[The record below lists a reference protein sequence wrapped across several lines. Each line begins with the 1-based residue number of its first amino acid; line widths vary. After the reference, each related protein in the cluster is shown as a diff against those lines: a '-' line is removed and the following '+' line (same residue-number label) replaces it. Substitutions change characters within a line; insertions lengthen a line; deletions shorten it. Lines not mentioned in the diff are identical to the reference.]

1 MAETINVLVVDDEPY
16 FLELFTNRF
25 SRRGLNVLQAGGG
38 DEALDVLDKEKVDVV
53 VLDVLMPG
61 MNGIETLKEI
71 KKHHPFLEV
80 IMLTGHGS
88 VDMGLKGMR
97 HGAYDYV
104 MKPFKI
110 DDLLSRI
117 QRANDRRKLHQGG
130 GGAAEDAP

>member
-1 MAETINVLVVDDEPY
+1 MSEAINVLVVDDEPY
-16 FLELFTNRF
+16 FLELFRNRF
-25 SRRGLNVLQAGGG
+25 SRRGVNVLEAGNGN
-38 DEALDVLDKEKVDVV
+38 DALDILDHESVDVV

-61 MNGIETLKEI
+61 MDGIETLKEI
-71 KKHHPFLEV
+71 KKHHPFMEV

-110 DDLLSRI
+110 DDLLARI
-117 QRANDRRKLHQGG
+117 QRANERRKLRRSGG
-130 GGAAEDAP
+130 EEPS